1 MSKKWL
7 MILGVFWLVT
17 AVSVA
22 AFAAEPIKL
31 VVNGK
36 EIKPDVPLQMIN
48 NRVMAP
54 VRWIAEALGCAVDWD
69 EATRTVS
76 IFAPSQSGCERRV
89 ELLEKALAPTTP
101 QETVD
106 RWAEGVKT
114 RNGALQYAVFSPE
127 LKKQKYEEFES
138 CGWITG
144 TSSPWV
150 ENYEIIKEAQAP
162 DGSQVYEVKFN
173 AMASTGPAGSYL
185 TKAIVK
191 QYGQHWFID
200 RLEEDRVLAQLEG
213 KVADLLKE
221 MWQQH
226 YRLLGTSIECR
237 SYSVQDS
244 QVEAGFATRVKHVLA
259 YDSPSEVPWQKGR
272 IKFLEENRDKLTPE
286 QVRKVEEQIAFW
298 EKELKEY
305 MGEPQEA
312 NMFFKVRGELEADGN
327 LKPETVKFYYEDP
340 MGNYLPFIKEQWDQ
354 FKSAAELEKQGY
366 EEMRQMVEQ

>member
-7 MILGVFWLVT
+7 MILGVLLLVT
-17 AVSVA
+17 SVSVA

-54 VRWIAEALGCAVDWD
+54 VRWIAEVLGCAVDWN
-69 EATRTVS
+69 EETGTVS
-76 IFAPSQSGCERRV
+76 IFAPSQSGCKLRV
-89 ELLEKALAPTTP
+89 ELLEEALAPNTP
-101 QETVD
+101 REALD
-106 RWAEGVKT
+106 RWVEGVRA
-114 RNGALQYAVFSPE
+114 RNGALQYAVLSPE

-150 ENYEIIKEAQAP
+150 ENCEIIKETQAP
-162 DGSQVYEVKFN
+162 DGSRMYEVKLN
-173 AMASTGPAGSYL
+173 LMTSTGPAGSYL
-185 TKAIVK
+185 TKVNVK

-200 RLEEDRVLAQLEG
+200 RLEEDRVFAQLED
-213 KVADLLKE
+213 KVTELLKE
-221 MWQQH
+221 MYEQH
-226 YRLLGTSIECR
+226 YLLLWTSIICH
-237 SYSVQDS
+237 SYSIKDS
-244 QVEAGFATRVKHVLA
+244 QVEALFGTTVGHELA

-298 EKELKEY
+298 EKELNDY
-305 MGEPQEA
+305 IREPQEA
-312 NMFFKVRGELEADGN
+312 NMFFKVMGELNADGN